1 MFIDFGA
8 DVMTGAAKRSRT
20 PPEFIAKVHDG
31 TQEVEQRQVCP
42 SCARMRRN
50 ICGRGIWASGCG
62 ERGPLCYC
70 RRKNFLG
77 RATAADF
84 CTLAVL
90 CVSLPCHDADQLDLE
105 PVARAFG
112 MSWGACQ
119 GAGGEDYPGSAVV
132 VAAKSTTTSRLCR
145 EVT

>member
-70 RRKNFLG
+70 RRKIFWGEPLLPTSAPLPFYAYPFLVM
-77 RATAADF
+77 
-84 CTLAVL
+84 TLISWIW
-90 CVSLPCHDADQLDLE
+90 SLLRE
-105 PVARAFG
+105 R
-112 MSWGACQ
+112 
-119 GAGGEDYPGSAVV
+119 SA
-132 VAAKSTTTSRLCR
+132 
-145 EVT
+145 

>member
-31 TQEVEQRQVCP
+31 TQEVEQRQVFP

-112 MSWGACQ
+112 MSGGLAKVPAVRIIPGALLLLRL
-119 GAGGEDYPGSAVV
+119 
-132 VAAKSTTTSRLCR
+132 SRPR
-145 EVT
+145 RRGYAER

>member
-62 ERGPLCYC
+62 ERGPLAIVA
-70 RRKNFLG
+70 G
-77 RATAADF
+77 RF
-84 CTLAVL
+84 
-90 CVSLPCHDADQLDLE
+90 
-105 PVARAFG
+105 FG
-112 MSWGACQ
+112 ASHCC
-119 GAGGEDYPGSAVV
+119 
-132 VAAKSTTTSRLCR
+132 RLCPPLPFYAYPFLVMTLISWIWSLLR
-145 EVT
+145 ERSA